1 MTTLKELISIQKYTD
16 LSDIEIIKAWFIDN
30 NMESEGINLMAELS
44 KSKFDKVYL
53 QLKNAQTWIP
63 IVPDVYESNKFMKNK
78 VSKEEG
84 KYLNKITQSFLLGL
98 DLNDDL
104 LNWAKINIPNINI
117 PTVIFVPMVKWLK
130 DKYKIEFADKVL
142 L

>member
-1 MTTLKELISIQKYTD
+1 MITLAELVSTQKYTGQ
-16 LSDIEIIKAWFIDN
+16 SDINLIKTWFIDN
-30 NMESEGINLMAELS
+30 GKESEGIDLMAKLS
-44 KSKFDKVYL
+44 KSQFDKIHL
-53 QLKNAQTWIP
+53 QLENARTWIP
-63 IVPDVYESNKFMKNK
+63 MVPDVYESNKSMKYK

-104 LNWAKINIPNINI
+104 LNWAKTNIPNIHT
-117 PTVIFVPMVKWLK
+117 PTVIFSPMVKWLK

-142 L
+142 

>member
-1 MTTLKELISIQKYTD
+1 MTTLEELVSAQKYTN
-16 LSDIEIIKAWFIDN
+16 LSDIDIIKIWFIDN
-30 NMESEGINLMAELS
+30 DKESEGINLIAELS
-44 KSKFDKVYL
+44 KSQFDKIYL

-63 IVPDVYESNKFMKNK
+63 TVPDVYESNKSMKNK

-104 LNWAKINIPNINI
+104 LNWAKNNISNINT

-142 L
+142 

>member
-1 MTTLKELISIQKYTD
+1 MTTLKELISTQKYTG

-30 NMESEGINLMAELS
+30 DKESEGINLMAELS

-63 IVPDVYESNKFMKNK
+63 IVPDVYESNKSTKYK
-78 VSKEEG
+78 VSEEEG
-84 KYLNKITQSFLLGL
+84 KYLNKITQRFLLGL

-104 LNWAKINIPNINI
+104 LNWAKINIPNMNT
-117 PTVIFVPMVKWLK
+117 PTVIFAPMVKWLK
-130 DKYKIEFADKVL
+130 DKYKIKFRR
-142 L
+142 

>member
-1 MTTLKELISIQKYTD
+1 MTTLEELISIQKYTG

-30 NMESEGINLMAELS
+30 DKESEGINLMAELS
-44 KSKFDKVYL
+44 KSQFDKVDR

-63 IVPDVYESNKFMKNK
+63 IVPDTYESNKSMKYK

-104 LNWAKINIPNINI
+104 LNWAKTNIPNMNT
-117 PTVIFVPMVKWLK
+117 PTTIFVPMVKWLK
-130 DKYKIEFADKVL
+130 DTYKIEFTDKVL
-142 L
+142 

>member
-1 MTTLKELISIQKYTD
+1 MTTLTELVSAQKYTN
-16 LSDIEIIKAWFIDN
+16 LSDIDIIKIWFVDN
-30 NMESEGINLMAELS
+30 DKESEGINLMAELS
-44 KSKFDKVYL
+44 KSKFDKVDR

-98 DLNDDL
+98 DLDDEL
-104 LNWAKINIPNINI
+104 LNWAKNNIPNINM
-117 PTVIFVPMVKWLK
+117 PTVIFSPMVKWLK
-130 DKYKIEFADKVL
+130 DKYKIKFADKVL

>member
-1 MTTLKELISIQKYTD
+1 MTTLTELVSAQKYTN
-16 LSDIEIIKAWFIDN
+16 LSDIDIIKIWFVDN
-30 NMESEGINLMAELS
+30 DKESEGINLMAELS
-44 KSKFDKVYL
+44 KSKFDKVDR

-63 IVPDVYESNKFMKNK
+63 MVPDVYESNKSMKNK

-104 LNWAKINIPNINI
+104 LNWAKNNISNINT

-142 L
+142 

>member
-1 MTTLKELISIQKYTD
+1 MTTLKELVSTQKYTG
-16 LSDIEIIKAWFIDN
+16 LSDVDIIKIWFIDN
-30 NMESEGINLMAELS
+30 DKESEGINLMAELS
-44 KSKFDKVYL
+44 KSKFDKVDR

-63 IVPDVYESNKFMKNK
+63 IVPDVYESNKSMKNK

-104 LNWAKINIPNINI
+104 LNWAKNNISNINT

-142 L
+142 

>member
-1 MTTLKELISIQKYTD
+1 MVVPPLEQTL
-16 LSDIEIIKAWFIDN
+16 FI
-30 NMESEGINLMAELS
+30 
-44 KSKFDKVYL
+44 
-53 QLKNAQTWIP
+53 
-63 IVPDVYESNKFMKNK
+63 K

-104 LNWAKINIPNINI
+104 LNWAKTNIPNMNT
-117 PTVIFVPMVKWLK
+117 PTAIFVPMVKWLK

-142 L
+142 

>member
-1 MTTLKELISIQKYTD
+1 MTTLKELTSTQKYTG
-16 LSDIEIIKAWFIDN
+16 LSDIDIIKAWFIDN

-63 IVPDVYESNKFMKNK
+63 IVPDVYESNKSMKNK

-98 DLNDDL
+98 DLDDDL
-104 LNWAKINIPNINI
+104 LNWAKNNIPNIKT

-130 DKYKIEFADKVL
+130 GKYKIEFTDKVL
-142 L
+142 